1 MIPEVEAMN
10 LDFLVRDEEHDDDVQ
25 DEDQLIGRKRQRVE
39 ESTADHARQVEIMRR
54 RDEFLRE

>member
-39 ESTADHARQVEIMRR
+39 ESTADHARQDEIMRR